1 MVPSTNFLKEEDQ
14 LLYMEI
20 FDVVYANKI
29 SYWHTQVYR
38 VKATKSKLKSKTTT
52 KENNKEPSIFPFVK
66 IMKMQFSFPALR
78 ISISSGMNILCKW
91 S

>member
-29 SYWHTQVYR
+29 SY
-38 VKATKSKLKSKTTT
+38 
-52 KENNKEPSIFPFVK
+52 
-66 IMKMQFSFPALR
+66 
-78 ISISSGMNILCKW
+78 
-91 S
+91 